1 MFHLIKIENARQ
13 NVPEPEWYPATASE
27 AIVEGEAL
35 VLSSGKLTKCGAS
48 AKPTFVAM
56 KALSA
61 SATDRN
67 IPVIRVEEN
76 QLYEVATS
84 ADCSAVALGT
94 KVTIHTDAAS
104 VTATSGGACEIV
116 DLLDAAASGDPVI
129 VRFVAPDPVTP
140 APTGDGE

>member
-1 MFHLIKIENARQ
+1 MFHLNKIENARQ
-13 NVPEPEWYPATASE
+13 NVPEPEWLPATASE
-27 AIVEGEAL
+27 AITEGEAL
-35 VLSSGKLTKCGAS
+35 VLSSGKLTKCGAT
-48 AKPTFVAM
+48 AKPAFVAM

-61 SATDRN
+61 TATDRL

-76 QLYEVATS
+76 QLYEVPTY

-94 KVTIHTDAAS
+94 KVTLHTDAAS

-116 DLLDAAASGDPVI
+116 DLIGAAASGDPVV
-129 VRFVAPDPVTP
+129 VRLVAPDPVAP